1 MACQVASYSSE
12 LLSNGRRNGM
22 YETMQE
28 VSTTFLYMKTLLS
41 TPQVKI
47 IPSGSQPTTL
57 FSQMDLAHTL
67 PQHIHGTPTGSRSCV
82 HLGLF
87 LPLLTGY
94 PTCVFSVCNFVHYHI
109 LDFIMPY
116 YCLMYRLL
124 DDSMTSANGKVRAGK
139 WSRSWTY
146 TKGT

>member
-1 MACQVASYSSE
+1 MARQVASFSSE
-12 LLSNGRRNGM
+12 LLPDGRGNGM
-22 YETMQE
+22 YETVQE
-28 VSTTFLYMKTLLS
+28 VSTAFLYMKTLLS

-67 PQHIHGTPTGSRSCV
+67 PQHIHGTPTGSQSHV

-87 LPLLTGY
+87 PLLLTGY
-94 PTCVFSVCNFVHYHI
+94 PMRVFLVCNFVHHRV

-116 YCLMYRLL
+116 YCLTYRLL
-124 DDSMTSANGKVRAGK
+124 DDSMTSANSKVQAGK
-139 WSRSWTY
+139 WSWSRMY
-146 TKGT
+146 MKGT